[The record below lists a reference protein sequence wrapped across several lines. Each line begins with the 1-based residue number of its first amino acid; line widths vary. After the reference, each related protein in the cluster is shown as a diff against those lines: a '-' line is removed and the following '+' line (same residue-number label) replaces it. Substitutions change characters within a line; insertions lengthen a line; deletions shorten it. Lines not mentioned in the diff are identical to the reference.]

1 MHHLSSRRFSRSL
14 IIGFVLLY
22 LTRLLLS
29 RAAAQANV
37 DTDTLDRFIAE
48 EMARHNLPG
57 LAVAITHGEQL
68 IFAQGY
74 GRGYP
79 GQPMTPQSQL
89 LIASVSKSFTALA
102 IMQLVEAG
110 QIELDA
116 PVQTY
121 LPEFTLRDPTVASQI
136 TIRHLLNHTSGLADA
151 GYPEGRLPPPATLE
165 ALLSSLAKARPVA
178 APGTEFHY
186 FNPNYQILARV
197 VEVVSGQPFSDY
209 LQTHIFAP
217 LQMTHTFN
225 AITSQEALTRADAL
239 AQGYVMAFG
248 FPIAVDEMRG
258 FLGGSGGIASTA
270 EDMANY
276 LIMQNNGGS
285 FAGASLLSPEGIQ
298 QMHTAPQTL
307 ESNYA
312 MGWIETQHNGV
323 RVLEHNG
330 ILSVY
335 YADIVLLPQTGHGII
350 LLYNTNSVA
359 ASLVA
364 TPRIK
369 NGLIALLTGGQP
381 QTGGVSLRTVGILLA
396 LATLAGLALAVRSLL
411 RLPQWREKARML
423 PSWRLL
429 LGLLGAFSPALIWLA
444 LPSLITAT
452 SGRAF
457 SYLQL
462 FRAMPGILIWLG
474 IGAVLGTI
482 NGVSRIL
489 FLLRTKAR

>member
-57 LAVAITHGEQL
+57 LAVAITHGDQL

-110 QIELDA
+110 EIELDA

-197 VEVVSGQPFSDY
+197 VEVVSGQPF
-209 LQTHIFAP
+209 
-217 LQMTHTFN
+217 
-225 AITSQEALTRADAL
+225 
-239 AQGYVMAFG
+239 
-248 FPIAVDEMRG
+248 
-258 FLGGSGGIASTA
+258 
-270 EDMANY
+270 
-276 LIMQNNGGS
+276 
-285 FAGASLLSPEGIQ
+285 
-298 QMHTAPQTL
+298 
-307 ESNYA
+307 
-312 MGWIETQHNGV
+312 
-323 RVLEHNG
+323 
-330 ILSVY
+330 
-335 YADIVLLPQTGHGII
+335 
-350 LLYNTNSVA
+350 
-359 ASLVA
+359 
-364 TPRIK
+364 
-369 NGLIALLTGGQP
+369 
-381 QTGGVSLRTVGILLA
+381 
-396 LATLAGLALAVRSLL
+396 
-411 RLPQWREKARML
+411 
-423 PSWRLL
+423 
-429 LGLLGAFSPALIWLA
+429 
-444 LPSLITAT
+444 
-452 SGRAF
+452 
-457 SYLQL
+457 
-462 FRAMPGILIWLG
+462 
-474 IGAVLGTI
+474 
-482 NGVSRIL
+482 
-489 FLLRTKAR
+489 